1 MAGQLLLSLTLTILI
16 ELGVLWLLM
25 ERRRKVLALS
35 IVINVLTNVPLNL
48 VMMQVGYSTKAVLI
62 GELIVLIV
70 EALWYLLFIKDLRKA
85 LIYSLLCNAVSFLI
99 GLLGHTVCAYLLI
112 LNIN

>member
-1 MAGQLLLSLTLTILI
+1 MTGQLLIALTLTILI

-35 IVINVLTNVPLNL
+35 VVINVFTNVPLNL
-48 VMMQVGYSTKAVLI
+48 VVMHVGYSTMTVLI
-62 GELIVLIV
+62 GELLVFIV
-70 EALWYLLFIKDLRKA
+70 EALWYLIFIRDIRKA
-85 LIYSLLCNAVSFLI
+85 FIYSLLCNAVSFLI
-99 GLLGHTVCAYLLI
+99 GFLGHTVCAYLLT

>member
-1 MAGQLLLSLTLTILI
+1 MTGQLLIALTLTILI

-35 IVINVLTNVPLNL
+35 VVINVLTNVPLNL
-48 VMMQVGYSTKAVLI
+48 VVMHVGYSTMTVLI
-62 GELIVLIV
+62 GELIVLFV
-70 EALWYLLFIKDLRKA
+70 EALWYLIFIRDIRKA
-85 LIYSLLCNAVSFLI
+85 FIYSLLCNAVSFLI
-99 GLLGHTVCAYLLI
+99 GLLGQTVCTYLLT

>member
-1 MAGQLLLSLTLTILI
+1 MTGQLLIVLTLTILI

-48 VMMQVGYSTKAVLI
+48 VVMHVGYSTKAVLI

-70 EALWYLLFIKDLRKA
+70 EALWYLIFIRDIRKA
-85 LIYSLLCNAVSFLI
+85 SIYSLLCNAVSFFI
-99 GLLGHTVCAYLLI
+99 GLLGHLVCTYLLT

>member
-1 MAGQLLLSLTLTILI
+1 MAGQLLFSLTLTILI

-48 VMMQVGYSTKAVLI
+48 VVMQVGYSTMTVLT
-62 GELIVLIV
+62 GELLVVIV
-70 EALWYLLFIKDLRKA
+70 ETLLYLIFIRDIRKA
-85 LIYSLLCNAVSFLI
+85 FIYSLLCNTVSFLI
-99 GLLGHTVCAYLLI
+99 GLLGQTICAYLLI

>member
-1 MAGQLLLSLTLTILI
+1 MAGQLLIALTLTILI

-35 IVINVLTNVPLNL
+35 VVINVLTNVPLNL
-48 VMMQVGYSTKAVLI
+48 VVMHVGYSTMTVLI
-62 GELIVLIV
+62 GELFVFIV
-70 EALWYLLFIKDLRKA
+70 EALWYLIFIRDIRKA

-99 GLLGHTVCAYLLI
+99 GLLGQTVCTYLLTQ
-112 LNIN
+112 NIN

>member
-1 MAGQLLLSLTLTILI
+1 MAGQLLIALTLTILI

-35 IVINVLTNVPLNL
+35 VVINVLTNVPLNL
-48 VMMQVGYSTKAVLI
+48 VVMHVGYSTMTVLI
-62 GELIVLIV
+62 GELIVFIV
-70 EALWYLLFIKDLRKA
+70 EALWYLIIIMDIRKA

-99 GLLGHTVCAYLLI
+99 GLLGQTVCTYLLTQ
-112 LNIN
+112 NIN

>member
-1 MAGQLLLSLTLTILI
+1 MAGQLLIALTLTILI

-35 IVINVLTNVPLNL
+35 VVINVLTNVPLNL
-48 VMMQVGYSTKAVLI
+48 VVMHVGYSTMTVLI
-62 GELIVLIV
+62 GELIVFIV
-70 EALWYLLFIKDLRKA
+70 ETLWYLIIIRDIRKA

-99 GLLGHTVCAYLLI
+99 GLLGQTVCAYLLS
-112 LNIN
+112 

>member
-1 MAGQLLLSLTLTILI
+1 MTGQLLIALTLTILI

-35 IVINVLTNVPLNL
+35 VVINVLTNVPLNL
-48 VMMQVGYSTKAVLI
+48 VVMHVGYSTMTVLI
-62 GELIVLIV
+62 GELLVFIV
-70 EALWYLLFIKDLRKA
+70 EALWYLIFIRDIRKA

-99 GLLGHTVCAYLLI
+99 GLLGQTVCTYLLT
-112 LNIN
+112 

>member
-1 MAGQLLLSLTLTILI
+1 MTGQLLLSLTLTILI

-35 IVINVLTNVPLNL
+35 IVINVLTNVPINIV
-48 VMMQVGYSTKAVLI
+48 VMHLGYSIMTVLI
-62 GELIVLIV
+62 GELLVFII
-70 EALWYLLFIKDLRKA
+70 EALWYLIFIRDIRKA
-85 LIYSLLCNAVSFLI
+85 FIYSLLCNAVSFLI
-99 GLLGHTVCAYLLI
+99 GLLGHMVCTYLLI